1 MSFPD
6 STSSA
11 RPINLLTLTPFY
23 PSVQDTAS
31 GCFIA
36 EPSAWLEKSG
46 VKNTIFAVQPAYRGR
61 RKATGTA
68 PSAEWISYLT
78 PPGSLGLAVS
88 GAFVYARILSAV
100 RRLHRSSAIDLIH
113 AHAPLPC
120 GHAAALLSQE
130 LGIPF
135 VVSVHGL
142 DVFSS
147 ANAGGCA
154 THWNRRVSEMVYQ
167 KARRTICVS
176 QRVCDEIFTGM
187 GTRCRASVVYNG
199 VDPTLFSP
207 GQDSGACDTTILSVG
222 NLIPTKGHELLLR
235 ALAALKRSVAGL
247 SCIIIGDGPER
258 TRLQQAARELGISD
272 RTTFAGR
279 QSRASVAG
287 FLRRSAIFC
296 LPSSYEGLGCV
307 YLEAMA
313 AGKPAVGCLGQ
324 GIAEIIQHNVNGC
337 LVDPGNLDGLVT
349 VMEKLMKDGATT
361 RRIASAGRSTVLN
374 GFTLSH
380 QAQRLNHIYRE
391 CLA

>member
-1 MSFPD
+1 MSSSD

-11 RPINLLTLTPFY
+11 RPIHVLTLTPFY
-23 PSVQDTAS
+23 PSAQDGAS

-36 EPSAWLEKSG
+36 EPLVWLEKNG
-46 VKNTIFAVQPAYRGR
+46 VKNTIFAMQPAYRGR
-61 RKATGTA
+61 RAETGGA
-68 PSAEWISYLT
+68 PRAEWISYLS
-78 PPGSLGLAVS
+78 PPGNLGLAAA

-100 RRLHRSSAIDLIH
+100 RRLHKSRGIDLIH
-113 AHAPLPC
+113 AHAALPC

-154 THWNRRVSEMVYQ
+154 ARWNRRVSEMVYGQ
-167 KARRTICVS
+167 ARGTICVS
-176 QRVCDEIFTGM
+176 QHVCDEILTGV
-187 GTRCRASVVYNG
+187 GARCRASVVYNG
-199 VDPTLFSP
+199 VDSDLFSP
-207 GQDSGACDTTILSVG
+207 GSDSAAGEPTILSVG

-235 ALAALKRSVAGL
+235 AVAALKRTIAGL
-247 SCIIIGDGPER
+247 TCVIIGDGPER
-258 TRLQQAARELGISD
+258 TRLQQIARELRISD
-272 RTTFAGR
+272 RTFVGR
-279 QSRASVAG
+279 QSRASVAE
-287 FLRRSAIFC
+287 FLRRSSIFC
-296 LPSSYEGLGCV
+296 LPSRYEGLGCV

-313 AGKPAVGCLGQ
+313 AGKPAVGCRGQ

-349 VMEKLMKDGATT
+349 TMAKLMEDAAMT
-361 RRIASAGRSTVLN
+361 RRIASAGRRTVLN

-380 QAQRLNHIYRE
+380 QAQRLNQVYRE